1 MKLRNFALL
10 IVLLAA
16 IVVAA
21 PRPSLAPAAG
31 IWTLDVVYT
40 HPTQYSARDKEGNVQ
55 RYWYMVLSLTNN
67 TGEDVPFYPKFE
79 MMTDTWQMSKAD
91 FGITTRI
98 YSALKRMNEGSFPF
112 LVSMDEVDNVILE
125 GEDNAVDL
133 LVVWK
138 DFDVK
143 AKGAKFFFAGMSNE
157 TAVVE
162 TESEDETVR
171 HILQKTLELNYSIP
185 GDERKR
191 DSQQLV
197 FDSQRWIMR

>member
-1 MKLRNFALL
+1 MKLRNFALI
-10 IVLLAA
+10 IVLFIAF
-16 IVVAA
+16 VVAA
-21 PRPSLAPAAG
+21 PRPSLAPDAG

-40 HPTQYSARDKEGNVQ
+40 HPVQYTTRDNEGNAQ

-91 FGITTRI
+91 FGITSRV
-98 YSALKRMNEGSFPF
+98 YSALKSMNEGNFPF
-112 LVSMDEVDNVILE
+112 LESMDEVDNVILQ

-138 DFDVK
+138 DFDVA
-143 AKGAKFFFAGMSNE
+143 AKGVKFFFAGMSNE

-162 TESEDETVR
+162 TESEGETTR
-171 HILQKTLELNYSIP
+171 YILQKTLELNYSIP